1 MESRFEQ
8 MLEAILE
15 VMTNRL
21 DIDAVEEIM
30 TEAGFSDAEMQM
42 FLK

>member
-15 VMTNRL
+15 VMTHRL

>member
-1 MESRFEQ
+1 